1 MIYFVNFQANI
12 TDKVND
18 VNDALDNNIA
28 SNLVEFNSITAD
40 ISNMETD
47 FSNMETDI
55 SNVKTTTVRFQ
66 KHNYIT
72 SDNFK

>member
-1 MIYFVNFQANI
+1 M
-12 TDKVND
+12 DKVND
-18 VNDALDNNIA
+18 VNDALDDNIA

-47 FSNMETDI
+47 FSNMETDFSNMETDI
-55 SNVKTTTVRFQ
+55 SNVKTTLVSFQ